1 MARKL
6 VVFEL
11 AGELYGVD
19 IFDVR
24 EIVGDTP
31 VTRIPRAPD
40 FLEGVVNLRGKLI
53 PVIDLRKRFGFEEGE
68 KTRETRIIIVDISGR
83 EAGLVVDSVR
93 EVATVEENSIEPAP
107 AVTTINAAFIEGLA
121 KMDDKLIIIIK
132 LDLILE
138 AEEKEMLG
146 RMDRNAKRLPVEES
160 GFAGA
165 SC

>member
-24 EIVGDTP
+24 EIVEYKP
-31 VTRIPRAPD
+31 VTRIAQAPE
-40 FLEGVVNLRGKLI
+40 FVEGVVNLRGKLI
-53 PVIDLRKRFGFEEGE
+53 PVLDLRKRFGFEEGE
-68 KTRETRIIIVDISGR
+68 KTRETRIIIADIAGR
-83 EAGLVVDSVR
+83 EAGLTVDSVR
-93 EVATVEENSIEPAP
+93 EVITVEEKFIEPAP
-107 AVTTINAAFIEGLA
+107 AVTTMSAAFLEGLA

-138 AEEKEMLG
+138 AEEEEILG
-146 RMDRNAKRLPVEES
+146 RMNHEAQPITS
-160 GFAGA
+160 
-165 SC
+165 

>member
-40 FLEGVVNLRGKLI
+40 FVEGVVNLRGKLI
-53 PVIDLRKRFGFEEGE
+53 PVIDLRKRFGFVKGE

-146 RMDRNAKRLPVEES
+146 HMDKNAQRLPVKES
-160 GFAGA
+160 GFAGT
-165 SC
+165 

>member
-1 MARKL
+1 MVKKL

-11 AGELYGVD
+11 ADELYGVD

-53 PVIDLRKRFGFEEGE
+53 PVIDLRKRFGFAKRE
-68 KTRETRIIIVDISGR
+68 KTRETRVIIADVSGK
-83 EAGLVVDSVR
+83 EVGLVVDSVR

-107 AVTTINAAFIEGLA
+107 AMTTMNAAFLEGLA
-121 KMDDKLIIIIK
+121 KIDNKLIIIIR
-132 LDLILE
+132 LDMLLEVEEEKILE
-138 AEEKEMLG
+138 H
-146 RMDRNAKRLPVEES
+146 MDRQLLPADLE
-160 GFAGA
+160 A
-165 SC
+165 SQIN

>member
-146 RMDRNAKRLPVEES
+146 RMDRNAKRLPVEEY